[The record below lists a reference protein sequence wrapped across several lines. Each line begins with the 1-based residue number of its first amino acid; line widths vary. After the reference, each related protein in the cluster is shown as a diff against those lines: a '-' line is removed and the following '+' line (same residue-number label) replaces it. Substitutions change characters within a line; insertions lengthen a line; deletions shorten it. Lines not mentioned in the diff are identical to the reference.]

1 MCGHSVAF
9 QKVDQALLRDE
20 HCSSE
25 FEKVD
30 YTLLSIKTCTEQV
43 DARFAEM
50 TIEFLEL
57 RLIFR

>member
-30 YTLLSIKTCTEQV
+30 YTPLSIKTQPMFWHSIKVSGLSEG
-43 DARFAEM
+43 
-50 TIEFLEL
+50 
-57 RLIFR
+57 